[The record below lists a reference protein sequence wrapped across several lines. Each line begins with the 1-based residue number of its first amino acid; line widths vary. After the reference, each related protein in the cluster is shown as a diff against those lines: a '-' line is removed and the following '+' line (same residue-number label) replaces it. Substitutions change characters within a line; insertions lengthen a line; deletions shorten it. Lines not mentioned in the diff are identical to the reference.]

1 MSIVKT
7 SIAMMLL
14 SGTTLAAEVP
24 KVSCVNIQWSAEFLK
39 TYPKAPVSCREV
51 TVKDGIKYAKFNGKV
66 SKVDSKIVQ
75 VEMSN
80 VADTPVST
88 IAFEVGVGGRV
99 TLDDQKE
106 ERVKDLKVGDI
117 LTFWVKEGAFG
128 VSPTLDEQPIRII
141 KPVPMLTKD

>member
-1 MSIVKT
+1 MNIVKA
-7 SIAMMLL
+7 SIALMLL
-14 SGTTLAAEVP
+14 GGGSTLAAEVP
-24 KVSCVNIQWSAEFLK
+24 KVSCVNIQWSPEFL
-39 TYPKAPVSCREV
+39 TQYPKAPVSCREV

-66 SKVDSKIVQ
+66 SKVGKKLVE

-128 VSPTLDEQPIRII
+128 VSPTLDAPVRII
-141 KPVPMLTKD
+141 KPIPMLTKG